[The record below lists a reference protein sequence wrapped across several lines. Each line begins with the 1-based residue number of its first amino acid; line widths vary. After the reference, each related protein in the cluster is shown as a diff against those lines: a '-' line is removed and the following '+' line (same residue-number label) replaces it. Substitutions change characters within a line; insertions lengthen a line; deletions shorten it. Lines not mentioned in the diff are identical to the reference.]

1 MLPLWSFPGGIHPPM
16 HKEESTR
23 SPIVELPL
31 PKRLVL
37 SLHQHIGAPSTPDVA
52 IGDKV
57 LKGQRIAHA
66 EGYVSVALH
75 APTSGTIT
83 DIGEYPVPHPSG
95 LSDLCIVLTADGEDK
110 WITKETEDDY
120 LNMDSSHLRNL
131 IREAGIVGLG
141 GAGFPSFI
149 KLNPGP
155 HKAVDTLLIN
165 GIECE
170 PYISCDDMLMRER
183 SFDIVAGIKIIAHA
197 VAAKQSIIA
206 VEDNKPEA
214 YQAILDATADEA
226 NISVMQCPT
235 VYPQG
240 SEKQLIYVVTGKEVP
255 SDGLPLNV
263 GIVVHNVGTAAAIYN
278 AISNAEPL
286 ISRIVTVTGDAIA
299 KPQNLK
305 VLIGTP
311 IRSLLDFCE
320 AQNNIDQLIMGGP
333 MMGFAVHTHTPQAP
347 VFKTTNCILATTY
360 NELPEKKM
368 EMPCIR
374 CGACAEVC
382 PIKLLPQQLYWHAKA
397 KDFDKTQDYNLFDC
411 IECGCCAY
419 VCPSNIPL
427 VHYYR
432 FAKTEIWSL
441 EREQQKADIARQRHD
456 FRAER
461 LAKEKAEK
469 AARHKRKRKELKTDE
484 DANKKEKKV
493 NVGEK
498 PKKKAAILEA
508 MERVQIK
515 KDANKIKPKNTT
527 NLTEE
532 QQQKINQVNKQRES
546 QENNDNH

>member
-1 MLPLWSFPGGIHPPM
+1 MLPLRSFPGGIHPPM
-16 HKEESTR
+16 HKERSTR

-31 PKRLVL
+31 PMRLVL

-110 WITKETEDDY
+110 WITRETKNDY
-120 LNMDSSHLRNL
+120 LSMDSSHLRNL
-131 IREAGIVGLG
+131 IRDAGIVGLG

-155 HKAVDTLLIN
+155 HKAVDTLIIN

-183 SFDIVAGIKIIAHA
+183 SSDIIAGIKIIAHA
-197 VAAKQSIIA
+197 VEAKQSIIA

-214 YQAILDATADEA
+214 YQAMLDATADESD
-226 NISVMQCPT
+226 ISVMLCPT

-255 SDGLPLNV
+255 RNGLPLNV
-263 GIVVHNVGTAAAIYN
+263 GVVLHNVGTTAAIYN
-278 AISNAEPL
+278 AISKAEPL
-286 ISRIVTVTGDAIA
+286 ISRIITVTGDAIA

-320 AQNNIDQLIMGGP
+320 AQSNIDQLIMGGP
-333 MMGFAVHTHTPQAP
+333 MMGFALHTPQAS
-347 VFKTTNCILATTY
+347 VLKTTNCILATTY
-360 NELPEKKM
+360 SELPEKKM

-374 CGACAEVC
+374 CGACADVC
-382 PIKLLPQQLYWHAKA
+382 PINLLPQQLYWHAKA
-397 KDFDKTQDYNLFDC
+397 KDFEKTQDYNLFDC

-432 FAKTEIWSL
+432 FAKTEIWSI

-469 AARHKRKRKELKTDE
+469 AARHKRKRNELKKEGDTD
-484 DANKKEKKV
+484 KKESKV
-493 NVGEK
+493 RDGEK
-498 PKKKAAILEA
+498 SKKKAAILEA
-508 MERVQIK
+508 MERVQLK
-515 KDANKIKPKNTT
+515 KEANKAKPKNTT
-527 NLTEE
+527 ALTEE
-532 QQQKINQVNKQRES
+532 QQQQINQIDKQRES
-546 QENNDNH
+546 QKNNANN

>member
-16 HKEESTR
+16 HKEESTQ
-23 SPIVELPL
+23 SPIVKLPM

-37 SLHQHIGAPSTPDVA
+37 SLHQHIGAPNIPDVE
-52 IGDKV
+52 IGEKV

-66 EGYVSVALH
+66 DGYVSVALH

-83 DIGEYPVPHPSG
+83 DIGKYPVPHPSG
-95 LSDLCIVLTADGEDK
+95 LSDLCIVLTSDGKDE
-110 WITKETEDDY
+110 WGTKEAADDY
-120 LNMDSSHLRNL
+120 LNMDASHLRNRV
-131 IREAGIVGLG
+131 REAGIVGLG

-155 HKAVDTLLIN
+155 HKVVDTLLIN

-183 SFDIVAGIKIIAHA
+183 NSDIVAGIKIIAHA
-197 VAAKQSIIA
+197 VEAKQSIIA

-214 YQAILDATADEA
+214 YQAMLDATANEPD
-226 NISVMQCPT
+226 ISVIQCPT
-235 VYPQG
+235 IYPQG

-255 SDGLPLNV
+255 SNGLPLNV

-278 AISNAEPL
+278 AITKAEPL

-299 KPQNLK
+299 KPQNLE

-311 IRSLLDFCE
+311 IHVLLDFCE
-320 AQNNIDQLIMGGP
+320 AQSNIDQLIMGGP
-333 MMGFAVHTHTPQAP
+333 MMGFAIHSSLASVL
-347 VFKTTNCILATTY
+347 KTSNCILATTY
-360 NELPEKKM
+360 DELPQKKM

-374 CGACAEVC
+374 CGVCADVC

-397 KDFDKTQDYNLFDC
+397 KDFEKTQDYNLFDC

-432 FAKTEIWSL
+432 FAKTEIWSI
-441 EREQQKADIARQRHD
+441 EREQKKADIARQRHD

-469 AARHKRKRKELKTDE
+469 AARHKRKRNELKEKSDE
-484 DANKKEKKV
+484 KNKESKLKSS
-493 NVGEK
+493 EK

-508 MERVQIK
+508 MERVQLK
-515 KDANKIKPKNTT
+515 KEANKTEPKNTT
-527 NLTEE
+527 DLTEE
-532 QQQKINQVNKQRES
+532 QQEKINQIDKQRES
-546 QENNDNH
+546 QKNNANH

>member
-1 MLPLWSFPGGIHPPM
+1 MSQLWSFPGGIHPPM

-23 SPIVELPL
+23 SPIVKLPL
-31 PKRLVL
+31 PERLIL
-37 SLHQHIGAPSTPDVA
+37 PLHQHIGAPSTPDIN
-52 IGDKV
+52 IGDQV

-66 EGYVSVALH
+66 DGYVSVALH

-95 LSDLCIVLTADGEDK
+95 LSDLCIILSPDGKDK
-110 WITKETEDDY
+110 WISRETKDDY
-120 LNMDSSHLRNL
+120 LFMDASHLRN
-131 IREAGIVGLG
+131 RVRDAGIVGLG

-149 KLNPGP
+149 KLNPGSR
-155 HKAVDTLLIN
+155 KVIETLLIN

-183 SFDIVAGIKIIAHA
+183 TSNIVSGVKIIAHA
-197 VAAKQSIIA
+197 VQARQSIIA
-206 VEDNKPEA
+206 IEDNKPEA
-214 YQAILDATADEA
+214 YQAMLEATAEEPDL
-226 NISVMQCPT
+226 SVVQCPT
-235 VYPQG
+235 IYPQG

-255 SDGLPLNV
+255 SDGLPLSV
-263 GIVVHNVGTAAAIYN
+263 GVVVHNVGTAAAIYS
-278 AISNAEPL
+278 AIAKAEPL
-286 ISRIVTVTGDAIA
+286 ISRIVTVTGDAIRN
-299 KPQNLK
+299 PQNLE

-311 IRSLLDFCE
+311 IRSLLDFCD
-320 AQNNIDQLIMGGP
+320 AQTHIDQLIMGGP
-333 MMGFAVHTHTPQAP
+333 MMGFTIHTPLAS
-347 VFKTTNCILATTY
+347 VLKTTNCILATTY
-360 NELPEKKM
+360 NSLPEKNM

-374 CGACAEVC
+374 CGACAEAC
-382 PIKLLPQQLYWHAKA
+382 PIKLLPQQLYWYAKA
-397 KDFDKTQDYNLFDC
+397 KDFAKTQDYNLFDC

-432 FAKTEIWSL
+432 YAKTEIWSK

-469 AARHKRKRKELKTDE
+469 AARHKRKRNELK
-484 DANKKEKKV
+484 ANSNKEKPEDSVKTS
-493 NVGEK
+493 EK
-498 PKKKAAILEA
+498 SRKKAAILEA

-515 KDANKIKPKNTT
+515 KEAHKREPKNMV

-532 QQQKINQVNKQRES
+532 QQRKIDQITKKRETRQNNQ
-546 QENNDNH
+546 D